1 MKSSQ
6 IILKNIAKTFKADN
20 NSISVLKGITMTF
33 ESGKSYAITG
43 VSGSGKS
50 TLMHV
55 ICGIERPCS
64 GNVFLDTKNI
74 FLFLAKEKA
83 EFLNKKIGLVFQE
96 PYLINELT
104 VVENVMTKGLIV
116 EKSYKDCKKRAL
128 ELLEKVGLLKKA
140 NDYPNMLSG
149 GQRQRVSIARALFF
163 DPIFLLAD
171 EPTGNLDK
179 QTGKEIINFITE
191 YQQDKGVGLIVTS
204 HDAAVASSM
213 ERVLELKD
221 GQLKPI

>member
-1 MKSSQ
+1 
-6 IILKNIAKTFKADN
+6 
-20 NSISVLKGITMTF
+20 
-33 ESGKSYAITG
+33 
-43 VSGSGKS
+43 
-50 TLMHV
+50 
-55 ICGIERPCS
+55 
-64 GNVFLDTKNI
+64 
-74 FLFLAKEKA
+74 
-83 EFLNKKIGLVFQE
+83 
-96 PYLINELT
+96 
-104 VVENVMTKGLIV
+104 
-116 EKSYKDCKKRAL
+116 
-128 ELLEKVGLLKKA
+128 
-140 NDYPNMLSG
+140 MLSG